1 MERRIKEKE
10 RQKRAEGRRVWIKK
24 REGGK
29 ISRRRGWIKEKDR
42 RVLRVKKETV
52 RKTQP
57 EKDTEKMK
65 GKIERKD
72 RNRRTRRGKG
82 RKEGRSE
89 EREMKVD
96 IEASGKD

>member
-1 MERRIKEKE
+1 MLREKE
-10 RQKRAEGRRVWIKK
+10 
-24 REGGK
+24 
-29 ISRRRGWIKEKDR
+29 
-42 RVLRVKKETV
+42 ETV

-57 EKDTEKMK
+57 EKDTKKMK

-72 RNRRTRRGKG
+72 RKDKERK
-82 RKEGRSE
+82 RKEESSE